1 MELEK
6 GLEVRATHL
15 EHFVSMILN
24 PFFSPINRQPKNMGK
39 GFEPHNLIKK
49 ASYPKRVSCFFWS
62 WKRDSNPRLSH
73 YEWDTLP
80 SELFQRMFNVMIIQQ
95 KEYSCQ
101 YIKIRIIMLI
111 FYEICNIIYL
121 INLRRK
127 VFASEP

>member
-1 MELEK
+1 
-6 GLEVRATHL
+6 
-15 EHFVSMILN
+15 
-24 PFFSPINRQPKNMGK
+24 
-39 GFEPHNLIKK
+39 
-49 ASYPKRVSCFFWS
+49 
-62 WKRDSNPRLSH
+62 
-73 YEWDTLP
+73 
-80 SELFQRMFNVMIIQQ
+80 MFNVMIIQQ